1 MFWYDREA
9 KAGLYADKSTDD
21 VIELGE
27 LPELELLEWEAGILE
42 LLDLARK
49 MDDTLSL
56 NAYESI
62 STESVE

>member
-27 LPELELLEWEAGILE
+27 LPEPEPLEWETCMLE
-42 LLDLARK
+42 LLDLAREI
-49 MDDTLSL
+49 DDSLSL